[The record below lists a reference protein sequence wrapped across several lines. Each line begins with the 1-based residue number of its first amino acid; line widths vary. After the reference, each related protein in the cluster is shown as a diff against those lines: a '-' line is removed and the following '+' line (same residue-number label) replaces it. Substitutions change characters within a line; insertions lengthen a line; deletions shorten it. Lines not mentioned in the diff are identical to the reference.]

1 MFGSFI
7 EHLGRA
13 LYDEIHE
20 PGHPS
25 ADEHGFRAD
34 VKALVKELGVSA
46 IRCPGGNF
54 VYRSLQ
60 TGWTRWCNERFEK
73 VDKIHGVD
81 NWPVA
86 PHLAED
92 AYTVADAVVVGNLLI
107 SLPKRADRVTSAS
120 LAQLVHVIAP
130 IMTEPGGIAWRQTT
144 FFPFASTSAH
154 ATGAVVTMRLEFDL
168 DTLGEVTAASAQT
181 LADGDAYATNTLTEP
196 ERVVMRTNVSLTMS
210 GRSCSLELP
219 RVFWTVITVCCAPPH
234 P

>member
-1 MFGSFI
+1 
-7 EHLGRA
+7 
-13 LYDEIHE
+13 
-20 PGHPS
+20 
-25 ADEHGFRAD
+25 
-34 VKALVKELGVSA
+34 
-46 IRCPGGNF
+46 
-54 VYRSLQ
+54 
-60 TGWTRWCNERFEK
+60 

>member
-1 MFGSFI
+1 VRSAVPAATSSPGSD
-7 EHLGRA
+7 GRTA
-13 LYDEIHE
+13 
-20 PGHPS
+20 S
-25 ADEHGFRAD
+25 ARVTNGPPASTSR
-34 VKALVKELGVSA
+34 GTQRNRIRSA
-46 IRCPGGNF
+46 CT
-54 VYRSLQ
+54 SLQ

-81 NWPVA
+81 NWPVT

-219 RVFWTVITVCCAPPH
+219 RVLWTVITVCCAPPH